1 MSGRSHVLQQNFKWS
16 EFMTKDR
23 FYIEDA
29 GKHDGQIVTVR
40 GWVYNKRSSGKI
52 KFLILRDGTGLLQ
65 GGLFKGE
72 CTEEAFGEFEK
83 LTQESSIEVIGK
95 LRKEPRSPGGFELGV
110 QSIKIVQVADPY
122 PISLKEHGVEFL
134 MEKRHLWLRSQ
145 RQWAALRVRS
155 EIMRSIQEF
164 FDDRGF
170 VRFDAPILTPSSCE
184 GTSTLFST
192 PYFDEK
198 AFLTQSG
205 QLYGEVGAMA
215 FGKVY
220 VFGPTFRAEKSKT
233 RKHLTE
239 FWMVEP
245 EVAFA
250 DLEDNMLMGE
260 QFIEH
265 IVQSV
270 LSRKAPEL
278 KILER
283 DLTEL
288 ENIKGPF
295 PRISYDEALKI
306 LEKRGIALPWG
317 EDFGAPHETALGEE
331 FGKPVFVHHMP
342 SDIKAFYFKQ
352 SDTVGGPAVSG
363 TGKYALGCDLIAPK
377 GYGEIIGGGQREE
390 SAEVLQRRIAEHG
403 LSEADYSWYL
413 DLRRFGSVPHSGFG
427 LGVERTVAWM
437 TGVEH
442 VRETIPFPRMLNTLR
457 P

>member
-1 MSGRSHVLQQNFKWS
+1 ML
-16 EFMTKDR
+16 DR
-23 FYIEDA
+23 FYIENA
-29 GKHDGQIVTVR
+29 EKFDGQIVTVR
-40 GWVYNKRSSGKI
+40 GWVYHKRSSGKI
-52 KFLILRDGTGLLQ
+52 KFLVLRDGTGMMQ
-65 GGLFKGE
+65 GVLFKGE
-72 CTEEAFGEFEK
+72 CAAEAFEDFEK
-83 LTQESSIEVIGK
+83 LTQESSVEVTGK

-110 QSIKIVQVADPY
+110 QSLKIVHVAEAY
-122 PISLKEHGVEFL
+122 PISPKEHGVEFL
-134 MEKRHLWLRSQ
+134 MEHRHLWVRSAK
-145 RQWAALRVRS
+145 QWAALRVRS
-155 EIMRSIQEF
+155 EIMKAIHDFYEKE
-164 FDDRGF
+164 GF
-170 VRFDAPILTPSSCE
+170 IRFDAPILTPSACE

-192 PYFDEK
+192 QYFDEK
-198 AFLTQSG
+198 AYLTQSG

-250 DLEDNMLMGE
+250 DLNDNMDLGE
-260 QFIEH
+260 RFIEA

-270 LSRKAPEL
+270 LANRAREL
-278 KILER
+278 EILER
-283 DLTEL
+283 DLSKL
-288 ENIKGPF
+288 ESIRGPF
-295 PRISYDEALKI
+295 PRISYDEALKV
-306 LEKRGIALPWG
+306 LEKKGVGVPWG
-317 EDFGAPHETALGEE
+317 EDFGAPHETALGEV

-342 SDIKAFYFKQ
+342 SQIKAFYFKQ
-352 SDTVGGPAVSG
+352 SDTVGGPATTG
-363 TGKYALGCDLIAPK
+363 TGKYALGCDLIAPD

-390 SAEVLQRRIAEHG
+390 SYEVLKRRIAEHQ
-403 LSEADYSWYL
+403 LREEDYSWYL

>member
-1 MSGRSHVLQQNFKWS
+1 MSS
-16 EFMTKDR
+16 ER
-23 FYIEDA
+23 FYIENA
-29 GKHDGQIVTVR
+29 AKFDGQIVTLR
-40 GWVYNKRSSGKI
+40 GWVYQKRSSGKI
-52 KFLILRDGTGLLQ
+52 KFLIMRDGTGIMQ
-65 GGLFKGE
+65 GVLFQGE
-72 CTEEAFGEFEK
+72 SPEQAFNDFEK
-83 LTQESSIEVIGK
+83 LTQESAIEVTGVI
-95 LRKEPRSPGGFELGV
+95 RAAPRQPGGYEMGV
-110 QSIKIVQVADPY
+110 QSLRIVSIAEAY
-122 PISLKEHGVEFL
+122 PISPKEHGVEFL
-134 MEKRHLWLRSQ
+134 MEHRHLWVRSQ

-155 EIMRSIQEF
+155 EIMRAINEF
-164 FDDRGF
+164 FDSRGF
-170 VRFDAPILTPSSCE
+170 IRFDAPILTPSACE

-215 FGKVY
+215 FGKIY

-245 EVAFA
+245 EVAYH
-250 DLEDNMLMGE
+250 DLNDNMALGE
-260 QFIEH
+260 AFMEH
-265 IVQSV
+265 IVQNV
-270 LSRKAPEL
+270 LAHRAPEL

-283 DLTEL
+283 DLSKL
-288 ENIKGPF
+288 EKIKGPF
-295 PRISYDEALKI
+295 PRISYDEALKV
-306 LEKRGIALPWG
+306 LEKRGLPLPWG

-331 FGKPVFVHHMP
+331 FEKPVFVHHMP
-342 SDIKAFYFKQ
+342 SEIKAFYFKQ
-352 SDTVGGPAVSG
+352 SDTVGGPGVSG
-363 TGKYALGCDLIAPK
+363 TGKYALGCDLIAPD

-390 SAEVLQRRIAEHG
+390 SVDVLKRRIAEHN
-403 LSEADYSWYL
+403 LKESDYSWYL

>member
-1 MSGRSHVLQQNFKWS
+1 MW
-16 EFMTKDR
+16 KDR
-23 FYIEDA
+23 FYIENA
-29 GKHDGQIVTVR
+29 SQYDGQIVTIK

-52 KFLILRDGTGLLQ
+52 KFLILRDGTGMMQ
-65 GGLFKGE
+65 GILFKGE
-72 CTEEAFGEFEK
+72 CGEAAFEDFEK
-83 LTQESSIEVIGK
+83 LTQESSVEVTGK
-95 LRKEPRSPGGFELGV
+95 LRKEPRSVGGYEIGIQSLKVV
-110 QSIKIVQVADPY
+110 QIAEPY
-122 PISLKEHGVEFL
+122 PITPKEHGIEFL
-134 MEKRHLWLRSQ
+134 MDHRHLWVRSA

-155 EIMRSIQEF
+155 TIMQAIHGF
-164 FDDRGF
+164 FEQNGF
-170 VRFDAPILTPSSCE
+170 IRFDAPILTPSACE

-192 PYFDEK
+192 KYFEDK
-198 AFLTQSG
+198 AYLTQSG

-250 DLEDNMLMGE
+250 NLEDNMSLGE
-260 QFIEH
+260 SFVEH
-265 IVQSV
+265 IVQTV
-270 LSRKAPEL
+270 LSTRGSEL
-278 KILER
+278 EILQR
-283 DLTEL
+283 DLSKL
-288 ENIKGPF
+288 ESIKGPF
-295 PRISYDEALKI
+295 PRISYDEAVKI
-306 LEKRGIALPWG
+306 LEKKGVGIPWG

-342 SDIKAFYFKQ
+342 SQIKAFYFKQ
-352 SDTVGGPAVSG
+352 SDSVGGPGVTG
-363 TGKYALGCDLIAPK
+363 TGKYALGCDLIAPD

-390 SAEVLQRRIAEHG
+390 SAEVLKRRISEHG
-403 LSEADYSWYL
+403 LQESDYSWYM

-427 LGVERTVAWM
+427 LGVERLVAWL

>member
-1 MSGRSHVLQQNFKWS
+1 
-16 EFMTKDR
+16 MTKDR

-65 GGLFKGE
+65 GVLFKGE

>member
-1 MSGRSHVLQQNFKWS
+1 MSTN
-16 EFMTKDR
+16 R

-29 GKHDGQIVTVR
+29 SKHVGQTVTVK

-52 KFLILRDGTGLLQ
+52 KFLVMRDGTGLLQ
-65 GGLFKGE
+65 GVLFKGE
-72 CTEEAFGEFEK
+72 CTDEAFEEFEK
-83 LTQESSIEVIGK
+83 LTQESAVEVTGQ
-95 LRKEPRSPGGFELGV
+95 LRANPRGGFEMGV
-110 QSIKIVQVADPY
+110 QTFKLVSLAEAY
-122 PISLKEHGVEFL
+122 PITPKDHGVEYL
-134 MEKRHLWLRSQ
+134 MENRHLWVRSQ
-145 RQWAALRVRS
+145 RQWAALRVRH
-155 EIMRSIQEF
+155 EIMKAIHEF
-164 FDDRGF
+164 FDKSGF
-170 VRFDAPILTPSSCE
+170 IRFDAPILTPSACE
-184 GTSTLFST
+184 GTSTLFGT
-192 PYFDEK
+192 NYFDEK

-215 FGKVY
+215 FGKIY

-245 EVAFA
+245 EVAFN
-250 DLEDNMLMGE
+250 DLNDNMDLGE
-260 QFIEH
+260 KFIEH

-270 LSRKAPEL
+270 LANRAPEL

-283 DLTEL
+283 DLKKLEL
-288 ENIKGPF
+288 IKGPF
-295 PRISYDEALKI
+295 PRISYDEALKV
-306 LEKRGIALPWG
+306 LERRGVSIPWG

-342 SDIKAFYFKQ
+342 SQIKAFYFKQ
-352 SDTVGGPAVSG
+352 SDTVGGPGVTG
-363 TGKYALGCDLIAPK
+363 TGKYALGCDLIAPD

-390 SAEVLQRRIAEHG
+390 SAEVLKHRIAEHG
-403 LSEADYSWYL
+403 LSEKDYSWYL

-427 LGVERTVAWM
+427 LGIERTVAWM